1 MKELRYHGAGW
12 STVWMLRPVRVVTG
26 VGIKRKTEPG
36 AQVFKNKGVFRWS
49 VDNHNKEKENLS
61 VL

>member
-36 AQVFKNKGVFRWS
+36 AQVFKNKGVFR
-49 VDNHNKEKENLS
+49 
-61 VL
+61 